1 MTDCPVNIEVMMKSI
16 SNEDGQRLTSL
27 MLESVPASHHGD
39 ILKSCAVKGPVVTF
53 FNKVFYLWSQEQ
65 KKEALVRVKDKSNK
79 KGLYRIILIDCLKM
93 DRTIQAYE
101 SHTRF
106 IEKVFRKFRRC
117 FTNMTMEQMKKHD
130 ESKVASL
137 LELVGYTARYWY
149 NFVKQY

>member
-1 MTDCPVNIEVMMKSI
+1 MRSI

-39 ILKSCAVKGPVVTF
+39 ILKSCAVEGPVVTF

-65 KKEALVRVKDKSNK
+65 KKEALVKVKDKSNK
-79 KGLYRIILIDCLKM
+79 KGLYRILLLDCLKM

-106 IEKVFRKFRRC
+106 IEKVFQKFRRC